1 MPYRIIIDTSIA
13 AGQVLQ
19 DKIKQFQSESIS
31 GASGGATGLP
41 SVSCAILLDESGE
54 GYIGGVQLSIV
65 NNSASG
71 SDSGSSV
78 TSLVVHGNIPTY
90 AGKTKAAVN
99 STIES

>member
-71 SDSGSSV
+71 SGV

-99 STIES
+99 SSIES